1 MSIMQSS
8 QLGGYVHAL
17 PSPALKDHS
26 LLQNGS
32 DIHHYARAHLPV
44 KYSRRSKKPFLGSTG
59 SVISKTRRK
68 LSEPSLEFVDVP
80 SCYEIPSGFEFFSP
94 SQLQRPQS
102 SWARSSGRSSRLDPN
117 GLNYI
122 ASAPMEWGFDGHHL
136 GPGSYSSPLAKS
148 GSVVLSR
155 TVGLSSVSA
164 RGRMLVSRH

>member
-1 MSIMQSS
+1 MSLMRSS
-8 QLGGYVHAL
+8 PLRGYVHAL

-44 KYSRRSKKPFLGSTG
+44 KYSRRSKKPFLTGG

-68 LSEPSLEFVDVP
+68 LSEPSMEFVDVP
-80 SCYEIPSGFEFFSP
+80 SCYDIPSGFDFFSP

-117 GLNYI
+117 GLNYVA
-122 ASAPMEWGFDGHHL
+122 ASPYEAGFDGHHL

-155 TVGLSSVSA
+155 TVGLASVSA

>member
-1 MSIMQSS
+1 MSLMRSS
-8 QLGGYVHAL
+8 PLRGYVHAL

-44 KYSRRSKKPFLGSTG
+44 RYSRRSKKPFLGSTG

-80 SCYEIPSGFEFFSP
+80 SCYDIPSGFEFFSP

-117 GLNYI
+117 GLNYVA
-122 ASAPMEWGFDGHHL
+122 ASPYEAGFDGHHL
-136 GPGSYSSPLAKS
+136 GPGSYTSPLAKS

>member
-44 KYSRRSKKPFLGSTG
+44 KYARRSKKPFLGGG

-80 SCYEIPSGFEFFSP
+80 SCYDIPSG
-94 SQLQRPQS
+94 LTS
-102 SWARSSGRSSRLDPN
+102 SLPVSSKDRR
-117 GLNYI
+117 
-122 ASAPMEWGFDGHHL
+122 
-136 GPGSYSSPLAKS
+136 
-148 GSVVLSR
+148 V
-155 TVGLSSVSA
+155 
-164 RGRMLVSRH
+164 RGRGRRAGRLV